1 MRKLL
6 FFAACIVL
14 TLASCGDNN
23 KSNKDNELLTD
34 SLEQA
39 LIQKDNEI
47 NDMMAVFND
56 IEEGFRE
63 INEAEK
69 RLDIA
74 RAGEG
79 ADKRQ
84 QMKDNITF
92 IQKTMLENKE
102 RIARLNKQLNSS
114 NVKGE
119 EMKRAIENLTKQ
131 LDEKEQQLQQLR
143 AELDAKDIHISE
155 LDETINELNSNVN
168 RLSDEGEKKSETIS
182 TQDKQLNTAWYVFG
196 TKKELKEQNILNKG
210 KVLSSNFNRNYFTKI
225 DIRVLKEIKLH
236 SKSAKLLTTHPAG
249 SYRLDKDSKGQYTL
263 RITKPETFWS
273 TSKYLVV
280 QVK

>member
-1 MRKLL
+1 MKKLL
-6 FFAACIVL
+6 FFAACAVL
-14 TLASCGDNN
+14 VLASCGDG
-23 KSNKDNELLTD
+23 KSKKESEMRAD
-34 SLEQA
+34 SLQQA
-39 LIQKDNEI
+39 LVQKDSEI
-47 NDMMAVFND
+47 NDMMAIFND

-74 RAGEG
+74 RSGEG

-84 QMKDNITF
+84 QIKDNIVF

-102 RIARLNKQLNSS
+102 RIAKLNKQLRSS

-119 EMKRAIENLTKQ
+119 EMKRSIENLTKQ
-131 LDEKEQQLQQLR
+131 LEEKEQQLQQLR

-168 RLSDEGEKKSETIS
+168 RLADEGEKKSEKIS
-182 TQDKQLNTAWYVFG
+182 SQDKQLNTAWYVYG
-196 TKKELKEQNILNKG
+196 TKKELKEEKILVDG
-210 KVLSSNFNRNYFTKI
+210 KFLQSNFNREYFTKI
-225 DIRVLKEIKLH
+225 DIRVLKEISLH
-236 SKSAKLLTTHPAG
+236 SKSAKLLTTHAAD
-249 SYRLDKDSKGQYTL
+249 SYKLEKDSKGQYVL

-273 TSKYLVV
+273 TSKYLVI

>member
-1 MRKLL
+1 MRKLF
-6 FFAACIVL
+6 FFAACAIL
-14 TLASCGDNN
+14 TLASCGDG
-23 KSNKDNELLTD
+23 KSKKDSEILAD
-34 SLEQA
+34 SLQQA
-39 LIQKDNEI
+39 LVQKDSEI
-47 NDMMAVFND
+47 NDMMAIFND

-74 RAGEG
+74 RSGEA

-84 QMKDNITF
+84 QIKDNIVF

-102 RIARLNKQLNSS
+102 RIEKLNKQLRSS

-119 EMKRAIENLTKQ
+119 EMKRSIENLMKQ

-196 TKKELKEQNILNKG
+196 TKKELKEQNILDGG
-210 KVLSSNFNRNYFTKI
+210 KVLQSNFNREYFTKI
-225 DIRVLKEIKLH
+225 DIRVLKEIPLH
-236 SKSAKLLTTHPAG
+236 SKSAKLLTTHPAD
-249 SYRLDKDSKGQYTL
+249 SYKLEKDSKKQYVL

-273 TSKYLVV
+273 TSKYLVI

>member
-1 MRKLL
+1 MKKLL
-6 FFAACIVL
+6 FFAACL
-14 TLASCGDNN
+14 TLVLASCGDG
-23 KSNKDNELLTD
+23 KSKKQSELLAD
-34 SLEQA
+34 SLQQA
-39 LIQKDNEI
+39 LEQKDSEI
-47 NDMMAVFND
+47 NDMMAIFND

-79 ADKRQ
+79 GNKRQ
-84 QMKDNITF
+84 QVKDNIVF
-92 IQKTMLENKE
+92 IQKTMLENKQ
-102 RIARLNKQLNSS
+102 RIEKLQKQLKGS
-114 NVKGE
+114 NVKSE
-119 EMKRAIENLTKQ
+119 QLRRTIESLTKQ

-155 LDETINELNSNVN
+155 LDEMINELNTDVN

-182 TQDKQLNTAWYVFG
+182 SQDKQLNTAWYVFG
-196 TKKELKEQNILNKG
+196 TKKELKEQNILDDG
-210 KVLSSNFNRNYFTKI
+210 KVLQSNFNRNYFTKI
-225 DIRVLKEIKLH
+225 DIRVLKEIPLH
-236 SKSAKLLTTHPAG
+236 SKSAKILTTHPAD
-249 SYRLDKDSKGQYTL
+249 SYKLEKDSKKQYIL

-280 QVK
+280 QVR

>member
-1 MRKLL
+1 MRKL
-6 FFAACIVL
+6 FFIAACAIL
-14 TLASCGDNN
+14 TLASCGDG
-23 KSNKDNELLTD
+23 KSKKDNDMLAD
-34 SLEQA
+34 SLQQA
-39 LIQKDNEI
+39 LVQKDSEI
-47 NDMMAVFND
+47 NDMMAIFND

-74 RAGEG
+74 RSGEA

-84 QMKDNITF
+84 QIKDNIIF

-102 RIARLNKQLNSS
+102 RIAKLNKQLNSS

-119 EMKRAIENLTKQ
+119 EMRRSIENLMKQ

-168 RLSDEGEKKSETIS
+168 RLSDEGERKSETIS

-196 TKKELKEQNILNKG
+196 TKKELKEQNILDGG
-210 KVLSSNFNRNYFTKI
+210 KVLQSNFNRDYFTKI
-225 DIRVLKEIKLH
+225 DIRVLKEINLH

-249 SYRLDKDSKGQYTL
+249 SYTLEKDSKKQYVL

-273 TSKYLVV
+273 TSKYLVI